1 MEKHQLE
8 QLTTQK
14 QLEMLIS
21 KIAKVCHACT
31 TYYKLIMV
39 KFANTNIMYLN
50 QIFQSNE
57 NNDKEKRN
65 SDATTK
71 GQFAAENCDKN

>member
-1 MEKHQLE
+1 
-8 QLTTQK
+8 
-14 QLEMLIS
+14 MLIS
-21 KIAKVCHACT
+21 KIAKVWHGCT

-39 KFANTNIMYLN
+39 KFSNTNIAHLN
-50 QIFQSNE
+50 QVFQSNE

-71 GQFAAENCDKN
+71 GWFAAKTCDKN